1 MSTKQKTD
9 DYFDNIDL
17 LALIERVVQGRASD
31 NDYVIFASFCGKG
44 LRDWQDIKR
53 IIERNREIFNDT
65 HLRISAN

>member
-53 IIERNREIFNDT
+53 IIER
-65 HLRISAN
+65 